1 MRRLM
6 PIAALAVVAALAAG
20 AGSALAQTP
29 AGSSRPPVDRGAACE
44 RAEQRL
50 AKLQGLAERL
60 SKRIAALE
68 ERIAGGELTPERQ
81 ARAEAFVE
89 RLEKALER
97 LQNRIGNLEARIAER
112 CTEASPA

>member
-68 ERIAGGELTPERQ
+68 ERIAGGDDAGATGTRRGVRGE
-81 ARAEAFVE
+81 ARE
-89 RLEKALER
+89 ALER
-97 LQNRIGNLEARIAER
+97 LQNRIGNLEGRIAER